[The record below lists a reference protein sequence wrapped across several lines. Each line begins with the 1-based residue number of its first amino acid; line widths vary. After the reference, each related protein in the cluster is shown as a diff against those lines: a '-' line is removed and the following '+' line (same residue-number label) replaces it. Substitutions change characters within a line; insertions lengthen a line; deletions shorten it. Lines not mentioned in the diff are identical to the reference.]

1 MRLHYSCPLLLLQL
15 FIIREL
21 YAAVLPTIPE
31 NPVLCEPE
39 SVLLKTADAVL
50 DEVVDP
56 LREGLSVDIVS
67 SDQSEHTQNFPQL
80 HHDGADLIESTFGR
94 VARNL
99 VDQRKNQ
106 SDDMDPISQNLPFPR
121 YTVLKLDQLFRKIDR
136 SIRSDYSPGFRDI
149 RPEIYLDQMK
159 RRFHNRIRPLI
170 ILGFKSQ
177 IETMAKNGHE
187 AEIAALSME
196 LAPILDHMM
205 KLTAIPVSPSKY

>member
-67 SDQSEHTQNFPQL
+67 SDQWEHTQNFPQL

-106 SDDMDPISQNLPFPR
+106 SDDMDPISQKPTF
-121 YTVLKLDQLFRKIDR
+121 
-136 SIRSDYSPGFRDI
+136 SPV
-149 RPEIYLDQMK
+149 Y
-159 RRFHNRIRPLI
+159 
-170 ILGFKSQ
+170 GFKARPTLQ
-177 IETMAKNGHE
+177 ENR
-187 AEIAALSME
+187 
-196 LAPILDHMM
+196 
-205 KLTAIPVSPSKY
+205 SKYSNGLLFEISRHTT